1 LGRHRRT
8 NYDEDGNGLIPFG
21 NRKLTLVNLIPDS
34 KMKKNIFKIAA
45 FIFLLA
51 FYNCSDGDVLT
62 ATTPINPT
70 TPINALPPIV
80 ETNLPKQLKYLAL
93 GDSYTIGQS
102 VCETCRFPEQLR
114 KKLADLNPKNTY
126 TSKIIATTGW
136 TTTNL
141 ISAINA
147 ENPASNYDLVTLL
160 IGVNNQY
167 QEKPFSIYEKEFP
180 ELIFKAIALAKGDRS
195 NVIVVSIPDYA
206 FTPFGK
212 QTANP
217 SKISSEIDNYN
228 AFAQKYCL
236 EQNIEF
242 VSITDITR
250 QGFINPLLVAQD
262 GLHPSEL
269 AYSLFVERIFPK
281 ANLAIHN

>member
-1 LGRHRRT
+1 
-8 NYDEDGNGLIPFG
+8 
-21 NRKLTLVNLIPDS
+21 
-34 KMKKNIFKIAA
+34 MKKIFVKIAA
-45 FIFLLA
+45 ILLIFIFP
-51 FYNCSDGDVLT
+51 NCSEGEEALVANTPTNTTIPYIDV
-62 ATTPINPT
+62 
-70 TPINALPPIV
+70 
-80 ETNLPKQLKYLAL
+80 NLPRQLNYLAL

-114 KKLADLNPKNTY
+114 KRLGDLNPNNTY

-136 TTTNL
+136 TSTNL
-141 ISAINA
+141 ISAINN
-147 ENPASNYDLVTLL
+147 ENLASNYDLVTLL

-167 QEKPFSIYEKEFP
+167 QNKPFSLYEKEFP
-180 ELIFKAIALAKGDRS
+180 ELIFKAISLARGDRS

-212 QTANP
+212 QFGNQ
-217 SKISSEIDNYN
+217 SKISTEIDNYN

-236 EQNIEF
+236 EQKIEF
-242 VSITDITR
+242 VSITEITR

-269 AYSLFVERIFPK
+269 AYSLFIDRIFPK
-281 ANLAIHN
+281 ATLAIHN

>member
-1 LGRHRRT
+1 
-8 NYDEDGNGLIPFG
+8 
-21 NRKLTLVNLIPDS
+21 
-34 KMKKNIFKIAA
+34 MKKIFVKIAA
-45 FIFLLA
+45 ILLIFIFS
-51 FYNCSDGDVLT
+51 NCSEGEEPLVVIT
-62 ATTPINPT
+62 PKNTTTPF
-70 TPINALPPIV
+70 V
-80 ETNLPKQLKYLAL
+80 DVNLPRQLNYLAL

-114 KKLADLNPKNTY
+114 KRLGDLNPKNTY
-126 TSKIIATTGW
+126 AIKIIARTGW

-147 ENPASNYDLVTLL
+147 ENPTSNYDLVTLL

-167 QEKPFSIYEKEFP
+167 QNKPFSVYEKEFP
-180 ELIFKAIALAKGDRS
+180 DLIFKAISLARGDRS

-212 QTANP
+212 QSSNP
-217 SKISSEIDNYN
+217 SKISSEIDKYN

-269 AYSLFVERIFPK
+269 AYSLFLDRIFPK
-281 ANLAIHN
+281 ATLAIHN